1 MMVARGRSAFL
12 VNHAASADVPTH
24 STTSAGFRPP
34 LTGSADDRCCES
46 DFPFLCSKPSGG
58 EGKRTK
64 GKRCGSNVAAG
75 AAPSFIMKTRRKAR
89 VLSECADNLAPGV
102 MYSMDKKNR
111 WAQSDAAALLDGVN
125 GDEVDGQVVE
135 TTVPP
140 PVYYYKWRNVV
151 AVHEVDDDGSL
162 VSKTAKGRGA
172 TSVSCLTSPPR
183 EKQRGCRARREIAA
197 RLLAEEEERNGIPNR
212 ACGIHLSQNILPG
225 ASPKSRRVRVKRVDL
240 SELEQSELEQSV
252 HIEQE
257 GFCLGDYMT
266 EKVPAAAVHVRQD
279 SVDSTKYPL
288 DIEKVVEA
296 LRDQFTVRWLDVNY
310 QRVLIDAT
318 NALPL
323 NKRFAG
329 EPTVVVVLERCWHK
343 EKALL
348 RVFLNTTV
356 ESESGFTWKAFKNH
370 LIQSA
375 VSDVG
380 GLVEATLRLPKRWLA
395 QSEVPVDELV
405 KLKQRKEHL
414 PSYNVMTFARQAHL
428 ITGERMAD
436 LLREECVQLDVD
448 SFEKIGQ
455 DDFESELEEP
465 CSPGS
470 PSEVLPVPTGVK
482 CESCGTTWGNNL
494 YEMDDCWMCRN
505 CLKQLIIHHIRVKLL
520 PVNLPL
526 VVPEG
531 VTSYDVL
538 PSIIPLTLFNFYTKV
553 GESERFAKCNNCNIA
568 FDPHTMQFVV
578 VEDRILPNLYVPRIK
593 KEVVK
598 ICEKARNY
606 RFETT
611 KLNELEKTRKLNDSV
626 AGVEKLRDIRKM
638 VLYIIEYGMAWI
650 HMEKSI
656 ADRALIK
663 TNLVS
668 ETPSFTNQKDS
679 QESESRYTRTTAQ
692 IRGIAP
698 PRPKFAESVEALNTF
713 AQKTIDLIKKHL

>member
-1 MMVARGRSAFL
+1 MDIS
-12 VNHAASADVPTH
+12 STSCH
-24 STTSAGFRPP
+24 STFECDSYDSYEEELG
-34 LTGSADDRCCES
+34 ES

-75 AAPSFIMKTRRKAR
+75 AAPSFIMKTVDDPEKVLGKRRKAR

-111 WAQSDAAALLDGVN
+111 WAQSDAAVLLDGVN

-172 TSVSCLTSPPR
+172 TSANLRSFPFQQEYDVSCLTSPPR

-197 RLLAEEEERNGIPNR
+197 RLLAEEEERNGVAEEDEQEKPKIRYTIMRDQPTYYGR
-212 ACGIHLSQNILPG
+212 FVRRR

-257 GFCLGDYMT
+257 GYKPSRDLRFCLGDYMT

-288 DIEKVVEA
+288 DIEKVDLPEPETAKPFDLVDISTVTRKPSTFEFVFIDPTSWTNFKFVDQVEA

-356 ESESGFTWKAFKNH
+356 ESEPGFTWKAFKNH

-538 PSIIPLTLFNFYTKV
+538 PSIIPLTLFNFYTK
-553 GESERFAKCNNCNIA
+553 FAAVDLIEQA
-568 FDPHTMQFVV
+568 M
-578 VEDRILPNLYVPRIK
+578 EDV
-593 KEVVK
+593 
-598 ICEKARNY
+598 
-606 RFETT
+606 
-611 KLNELEKTRKLNDSV
+611 
-626 AGVEKLRDIRKM
+626 
-638 VLYIIEYGMAWI
+638 
-650 HMEKSI
+650 
-656 ADRALIK
+656 
-663 TNLVS
+663 
-668 ETPSFTNQKDS
+668 
-679 QESESRYTRTTAQ
+679 
-692 IRGIAP
+692 
-698 PRPKFAESVEALNTF
+698 
-713 AQKTIDLIKKHL
+713 IDLRNVWFAFGFVSKISNH